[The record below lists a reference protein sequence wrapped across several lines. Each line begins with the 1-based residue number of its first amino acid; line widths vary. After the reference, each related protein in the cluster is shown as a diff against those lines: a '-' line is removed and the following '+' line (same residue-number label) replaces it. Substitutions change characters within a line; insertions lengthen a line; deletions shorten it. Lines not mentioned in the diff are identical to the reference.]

1 MNVAKHP
8 SRLAAAVLTGACLMS
23 STTSSF
29 AQGVDE
35 FGAFGEAS
43 SQESPQ
49 SMAVEIRLGGYLPNV
64 DDEFGNGAQPFA
76 DHFGSDN
83 RWLVGLELD
92 WQLIQ
97 LEGIGSFGPGVGVGF
112 TSLGSEDF
120 HDPPGSEE
128 REPASEG
135 STLSILPIYGVGV
148 LRIDALAQRTP
159 VPLAFFAK
167 AGLGY
172 GLWWA
177 SYADGIDSADDG
189 SSASDTVWGTHWALG
204 AAFLLDV
211 LDRKAAA
218 NMDASNGVNNSY
230 VFVEWYNSSLD
241 GFGADDMMQVGDS
254 TWMAGLM
261 LEM

>member
-1 MNVAKHP
+1 MRVVKRTW
-8 SRLAAAVLTGACLMS
+8 SRLAAVLTGAS
-23 STTSSF
+23 SITLAATSF

-35 FGAFGEAS
+35 FGAFGKAN

-49 SMAVEIRLGGYLPNV
+49 SIAVEVRLGGYLPNV
-64 DDEFGNGAQPFA
+64 DDEFGDSSQPFA
-76 DHFGSDN
+76 DHFGTDN

-92 WQLIQ
+92 WQLLR
-97 LEGIGSFGPGVGVGF
+97 LEGIGSFGPGVGIGF
-112 TSLGSEDF
+112 TSLASEDY
-120 HDPPGSEE
+120 HDPPGTEE
-128 REPASEG
+128 REAAAEG
-135 STLSILPIYGVGV
+135 STLSIVPVYGVGV
-148 LRIDALAQRTP
+148 VRIDALAQRTP
-159 VPLAFFAK
+159 IPLAFFAK

-172 GLWWA
+172 GIWWA

-189 SSASDTVWGTHWALG
+189 SKASDSVWGTHWALG

-211 LDRKAAA
+211 LDRKAAT

-230 VFVEWYNSSLD
+230 VFIEWYNSSLD

-261 LEM
+261 

>member
-1 MNVAKHP
+1 MSMATP
-8 SRLAAAVLTGACLMS
+8 FRSWTLGVLTGLC
-23 STTSSF
+23 SF
-29 AQGVDE
+29 SGARVATAQGIDE
-35 FGAFGEAS
+35 FGAFGPAQK
-43 SQESPQ
+43 QESPQ
-49 SMAVEIRLGGYLPNV
+49 SLAVEVRVGGYLPNV
-64 DDEFGNGAQPFA
+64 DDEFGSGSAPFA
-76 DHFGSDN
+76 DHFGTDN
-83 RWLVGLELD
+83 RWLIGLELD
-92 WQLIQ
+92 WQLLRID
-97 LEGIGSFGPGVGVGF
+97 GIGSLGPGVGVGF
-112 TSLGSEDF
+112 TSLSSEDY
-120 HDPPGSEE
+120 HDPPGTED
-128 REPASEG
+128 REPAAEG
-135 STLSILPIYGVGV
+135 SSLTILPFYGVGV

-172 GLWWA
+172 AMWWA

-189 SSASDTVWGTHWALG
+189 SAASDTAWGTHWALG

-211 LDRKAAA
+211 LDRKAAN

-241 GFGADDMMQVGDS
+241 GFGAADVMQVGDS